1 MNSRKILCSIGIG
14 AIAGIIDV
22 VPMMIQGLDI
32 YSDVSAFVFWLV
44 MGFIISN
51 VSLPIKNWLKGMI
64 VASISAIPIIILVS
78 AKGLINAVPIIAMTL
93 ILGSL
98 LGYLTGKYAKN

>member
-51 VSLPIKNWLKGMI
+51 VSLPIKNWLKGTI
-64 VASISAIPIIILVS
+64 IALASAIPIIVLVS
-78 AKGLINAVPIIAMTL
+78 AGGFLSAVPIIAMTL

-98 LGYLTGKYAKN
+98 VGYFTGKYCK

>member
-64 VASISAIPIIILVS
+64 NQCSPYNRNDSDTWKSARLSYWKIC
-78 AKGLINAVPIIAMTL
+78 
-93 ILGSL
+93 
-98 LGYLTGKYAKN
+98 